1 MNATAADRIEGRII
15 HEEHQRLRT
24 GLAALEQ
31 TITDA
36 YRLSRPELSDRVHRA
51 LEWIRRDLL
60 PHAAWEDAWLYP
72 QLDREAETPW
82 ATRIL
87 RFEHQQIGEIAAGL
101 EGDAQELRGRW
112 SLELAF
118 RVVARVASLHC
129 IVAAHVAQEERFVLP
144 VLDTQPLVA
153 SHRSERR

>member
-1 MNATAADRIEGRII
+1 MNVTAADRVEGRII

-31 TITDA
+31 TIADA

-82 ATRIL
+82 ATRVL
-87 RFEHQQIGEIAAGL
+87 RFEHTQINEIAVGL
-101 EGDAQELRGRW
+101 ETDAQELRERW
-112 SLELAF
+112 SMELAF
-118 RVVARVASLHC
+118 RIVARIASLHC

-144 VLDTQPLVA
+144 VLDAQPLVTA
-153 SHRSERR
+153 RPADRR